1 MNELTKLQRIGIST
15 LLVGIRYHGNQ
26 WFRNG
31 ILTFTYNALAKF
43 YNLYVKCEEREITFQ
58 LTLSDEENIDVGIH
72 YKCVY
77 DDVMDMFKIIT
88 LDERGS
94 EC

>member
-1 MNELTKLQRIGIST
+1 MLTKLQRLGIST

-26 WFRNG
+26 WFRTG
-31 ILTFTYNALAKF
+31 IITFTFNAIAKF
-43 YNLYVKCEEREITFQ
+43 YNMMVKCEEREMIFQ
-58 LTLSDEENIDVGIH
+58 FTLTEEENIDVGIQ

-77 DDVMDMFKIIT
+77 DDEFDVFKIIT
-88 LDERGS
+88 LDEKGH

>member
-1 MNELTKLQRIGIST
+1 MLTKLQRIGIST
-15 LLVGIRYHGNQ
+15 LLVNFRYHGNE
-26 WFRNG
+26 WFRTG
-31 ILTFTYNALAKF
+31 ILTFTYNKLAKF
-43 YNLYVKCEEREITFQ
+43 YNLYVKCEEREITIHF
-58 LTLSDEENIDVGIH
+58 TLEEEENIDVGIH

-77 DDVMDMFKIIT
+77 DQELDMFKIIT